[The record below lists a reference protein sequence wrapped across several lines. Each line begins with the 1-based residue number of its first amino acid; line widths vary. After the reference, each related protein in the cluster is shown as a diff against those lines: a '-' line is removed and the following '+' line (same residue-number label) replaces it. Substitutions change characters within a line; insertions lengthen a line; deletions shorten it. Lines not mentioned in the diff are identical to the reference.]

1 MLKVEQQLNRAR
13 TIRTPESTALQ
24 KELTADRER
33 LDQVRQQASDHLAKA
48 KTRLQVIEATSSRK
62 LSQGETDLMMQRLGS
77 AQDQLPL
84 VLEMAQLEQQALRE
98 ANIDES
104 LSRP

>member
-1 MLKVEQQLNRAR
+1 
-13 TIRTPESTALQ
+13 
-24 KELTADRER
+24 
-33 LDQVRQQASDHLAKA
+33 VRQQASDHLAKA
-48 KTRLQVIEATSSRK
+48 RTRLQTIEATASRK

-98 ANIDES
+98 ANVDES